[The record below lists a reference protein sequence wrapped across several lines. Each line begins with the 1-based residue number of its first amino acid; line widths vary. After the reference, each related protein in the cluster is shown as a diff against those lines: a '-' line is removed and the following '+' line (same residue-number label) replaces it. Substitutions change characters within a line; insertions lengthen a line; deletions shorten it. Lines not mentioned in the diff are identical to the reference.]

1 MTQARAAVAAVGAG
15 QPESY
20 EREWRR
26 AGWRYAVLT
35 HALVQGTRPPWL
47 RRAIVPAASA
57 APGLF
62 RAAVA
67 ELGRAR

>member
-1 MTQARAAVAAVGAG
+1 MAAVGAG